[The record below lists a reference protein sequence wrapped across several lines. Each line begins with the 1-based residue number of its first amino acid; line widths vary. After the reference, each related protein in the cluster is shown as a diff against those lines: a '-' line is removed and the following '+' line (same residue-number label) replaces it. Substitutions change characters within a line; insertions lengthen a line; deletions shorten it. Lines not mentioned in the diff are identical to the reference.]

1 MALSVFFSVEYCGH
15 RVKKNY
21 ADHDHNIDT
30 CSRAERDWMR
40 KDIYIL
46 RDVMDRQALSEAY
59 FTTTAFIVRVY
70 TYRAIATAH
79 RNEHIIITSPTKRQ
93 KL

>member
-1 MALSVFFSVEYCGH
+1 MGTELNLCMQTVTTII
-15 RVKKNY
+15 
-21 ADHDHNIDT
+21 IDT
-30 CSRAERDWMR
+30 CNRAERDWMR

-79 RNEHIIITSPTKRQ
+79 RNEHIIITSPKQLQQNQNQTAIYM
-93 KL
+93 L